1 MLDKRELQGRYAMTI
16 KRRLILSHV
25 IVFIV
30 PIMMTVLVVIIS
42 GLGLIIFARNGNHI
56 YVESA
61 WEFQN
66 SCEAV
71 HHVVFNNVGKKSS
84 AGYWL
89 IGLLA
94 PEQNYIRV
102 IEDGETIYNYG
113 NETLQDIGKNF
124 LEDTALNF
132 GDKEFA
138 YTNTLEN
145 EFVYFERQTVDGKSY
160 SLYFVSERSIH
171 DEDKM
176 LEAAVQNTI
185 YFVIISLIIF
195 VLATSRLLSRFILK
209 NILLPLKKLQAGAE
223 KIREGN
229 LEVELR
235 HDSDDE
241 IKPVMETFN
250 LMAKKLSESLN
261 ESKLQEESRKE
272 LVASI
277 SHDLRTPLT
286 TIKAYVEGLIDNVA
300 DTPEKKLRYLQ
311 VIKKKADEL
320 NNLIEQLFLFSKMSL
335 GEKAIPFE
343 IINLKSL
350 LEFFVSENFYVWQ
363 KAQADVKLEVESN
376 VEINGSFLLL
386 ERILSNVTGNSI
398 KYRSEEKFE
407 CKIRLKV
414 EKNFAI
420 LSVSD
425 NGIGVPKDSLKRL
438 TEPFYRTDKARSHTE
453 NGTGLG
459 LSIALKAVEMMNGTL
474 KIENIKPHGLKVV
487 IELPILKEL
496 EK

>member
-1 MLDKRELQGRYAMTI
+1 MTI

-25 IVFIV
+25 VVFIV

-42 GLGLIIFARNGNHI
+42 GLGLIIFARNSNHI
-56 YVESA
+56 YIESA
-61 WEFQN
+61 WEFQH
-66 SCEAV
+66 SYEAV
-71 HHVVFNNVGKKSS
+71 HHIVFNNVGKKSS
-84 AGYWL
+84 VGYWL

-102 IEDGETIYNYG
+102 IEDGETIYSYG
-113 NETLQDIGKNF
+113 NVALQDIGKNL
-124 LEDTALNF
+124 LEDSDLNF

-145 EFVYFERQTVDGKSY
+145 EFVYFEKQIANGKSY
-160 SLYFVSERSIH
+160 QLYFVSERSIH
-171 DEDKM
+171 DEDKT
-176 LEAAVQNTI
+176 LEAAVQNTV
-185 YFVIISLIIF
+185 YFVVISLVIF
-195 VLATSRLLSRFILK
+195 VLATSWLLSRFILN
-209 NILLPLKKLQAGAE
+209 NILLPLKKLQVGAE
-223 KIREGN
+223 KIRAGN
-229 LEVELR
+229 LKVELR
-235 HDSDDE
+235 HNSDDE

-250 LMAKKLSESLN
+250 LMAQKLSESLR
-261 ESKLQEESRKE
+261 ESQLQEENRKE

-343 IINLKSL
+343 KINLKSL
-350 LEFFVSENFYVWQ
+350 LEFFVAENLYVWQ
-363 KAQADVKLEVESN
+363 KSQANVDLEVESN
-376 VEINGSFLLL
+376 AEITGSFLLL
-386 ERILSNVTGNSI
+386 ERILSNIISNSI
-398 KYRSEEKFE
+398 KYRSEENFE
-407 CKIRLKV
+407 CKIRLNV
-414 EKNFAI
+414 EKKLAI

-425 NGIGVPKDSLKRL
+425 NGIGVPEDSLKRL

-474 KIENIKPHGLKVV
+474 KFENVKPHGLKVV

-496 EK
+496 DQ

>member
-1 MLDKRELQGRYAMTI
+1 MTI

-25 IVFIV
+25 VVFIV

-56 YVESA
+56 YIESA
-61 WEFQN
+61 WEFQH
-66 SCEAV
+66 SYEAV
-71 HHVVFNNVGKKSS
+71 HHIVFNNVGKKSS
-84 AGYWL
+84 TGYWL
-89 IGLLA
+89 IGLFA

-102 IEDGETIYNYG
+102 IENDETIYSYG
-113 NETLQDIGKNF
+113 NVALQDIGKNL
-124 LEDTALNF
+124 LEDSDLNF

-145 EFVYFERQTVDGKSY
+145 EFVYFEKQIANGKSY
-160 SLYFVSERSIH
+160 QLYFVSERSIH
-171 DEDKM
+171 DEDKA
-176 LEAAVQNTI
+176 LEAAVQNTV
-185 YFVIISLIIF
+185 YFVVISLVIF
-195 VLATSRLLSRFILK
+195 VLATSWLLSRFILN
-209 NILLPLKKLQAGAE
+209 NILLPLKKLQVGAE
-223 KIREGN
+223 KIRAGN

-235 HDSDDE
+235 HNSDDE

-250 LMAKKLSESLN
+250 LMAQKLSESLR
-261 ESKLQEESRKE
+261 ESQLQEENRKE

-343 IINLKSL
+343 KINLKSL
-350 LEFFVSENFYVWQ
+350 LEFFVSENLYVWQ
-363 KAQADVKLEVESN
+363 KSQAEVTLEIESN
-376 VEINGSFLLL
+376 AEITGSFLLL
-386 ERILSNVTGNSI
+386 ERILSNIISNSI
-398 KYRSEEKFE
+398 KYRSEENFN

-414 EKNFAI
+414 EKKLAI

-425 NGIGVPKDSLKRL
+425 NGIGVPEDSLKRL
-438 TEPFYRTDKARSHTE
+438 TEPFYRTDKDRSHTE

-474 KIENIKPHGLKVV
+474 KFENVKPHGLKVV

-496 EK
+496 DK

>member
-1 MLDKRELQGRYAMTI
+1 MTI

-25 IVFIV
+25 VVFIV

-56 YVESA
+56 YIEST
-61 WEFQN
+61 WEFQH
-66 SCEAV
+66 SYEAV
-71 HHVVFNNVGKKSS
+71 HHIVFNNVDKKSS
-84 AGYWL
+84 VGYWL

-102 IEDGETIYNYG
+102 IENGETIYSYG
-113 NETLQDIGKNF
+113 NVALQDIGKNL
-124 LEDTALNF
+124 LEDSDLNS

-145 EFVYFERQTVDGKSY
+145 EFVYFEKQIANGKSY
-160 SLYFVSERSIH
+160 QLYFVSERSIH
-171 DEDKM
+171 DEDKA
-176 LEAAVQNTI
+176 LEAAVQNTV
-185 YFVIISLIIF
+185 YFVVISLIIF
-195 VLATSRLLSRFILK
+195 VLATSWLLSRFILN
-209 NILLPLKKLQAGAE
+209 NILLPLKKLQVGAE
-223 KIREGN
+223 KIRAGD

-235 HDSDDE
+235 HSSDDE

-250 LMAKKLSESLN
+250 LMAQKLSQSLRESR
-261 ESKLQEESRKE
+261 LQEENRKE

-343 IINLKSL
+343 KINLKSL
-350 LEFFVSENFYVWQ
+350 LEFFVSENLYVWQ
-363 KAQADVKLEVESN
+363 KSQANVDLEVESN
-376 VEINGSFLLL
+376 AEITGSFLLL
-386 ERILSNVTGNSI
+386 ERILSNIISNSI
-398 KYRSEEKFE
+398 KYRSEENFE
-407 CKIRLKV
+407 CKICLKV
-414 EKNFAI
+414 EKKVAI

-425 NGIGVPKDSLKRL
+425 NGIGVPEDSLKRL

-459 LSIALKAVEMMNGTL
+459 LSIALKAVEMMNGAL
-474 KIENIKPHGLKVV
+474 KIENVKPHGLKVV
-487 IELPILKEL
+487 IEMPILKEL
-496 EK
+496 D

>member
-1 MLDKRELQGRYAMTI
+1 MTI

-25 IVFIV
+25 VVFIV
-30 PIMMTVLVVIIS
+30 PIMMTVLVVIIC

-61 WEFQN
+61 WEFQHA
-66 SCEAV
+66 CEAV
-71 HHVVFNNVGKKSS
+71 HRIVFDNVANNKKSS
-84 AGYWL
+84 VGYWL

-94 PEQNYIRV
+94 PEQNFIRV
-102 IEDGETIYNYG
+102 IEEEKIIYSYG
-113 NETLQDIGKNF
+113 NESLRGIGKDL
-124 LEDTALNF
+124 LENSGLNF

-145 EFVYFERQTVDGKSY
+145 EFVYFEKQTLNGKTY
-160 SLYFVSERSIH
+160 QLYFVSERSIH
-171 DEDKM
+171 DEDKA
-176 LEAAVQNTI
+176 LEAAVQNTV
-185 YFVIISLIIF
+185 YFVAISLIIF
-195 VLATSRLLSRFILK
+195 VLATSWLLSRFILN
-209 NILLPLKKLQAGAE
+209 NILLPLMKLQTGAE
-223 KIREGN
+223 KIRAGN
-229 LEVELR
+229 LEVELQ
-235 HDSDDE
+235 HPSDDE

-250 LMAKKLSESLN
+250 LMAQKLSESLKK
-261 ESKLQEESRKE
+261 SKLQEESRKE

-335 GEKAIPFE
+335 GEKAVPFE
-343 IINLKSL
+343 IIDLKSM
-350 LEFFVSENFYVWQ
+350 LEFFVSENLYVWQ
-363 KAQADVKLEVESN
+363 KSQAEVTLEIESN
-376 VEINGSFLLL
+376 AQIMGSFLLL
-386 ERILSNVTGNSI
+386 ERILSNIIGNSI
-398 KYRSEEKFE
+398 KYRSEEKFA
-407 CKIRLKV
+407 CKINLNV
-414 EKNFAI
+414 EKKVAI

-425 NGIGVPKDSLKRL
+425 NGIGVPEESLKKL
-438 TEPFYRTDKARSHTE
+438 TDPFYRTDKARSHTE

-459 LSIALKAVEMMNGTL
+459 LAITLRAVEMMNGAL
-474 KIENIKPHGLKVV
+474 HIENIKPHGLKVV

-496 EK
+496 D

>member
-1 MLDKRELQGRYAMTI
+1 MTI

-25 IVFIV
+25 VVFIV

-56 YVESA
+56 YIESA
-61 WEFQN
+61 WEFQH
-66 SCEAV
+66 SYEAV
-71 HHVVFNNVGKKSS
+71 HHIVFNNVGKKSS
-84 AGYWL
+84 TGYWL
-89 IGLLA
+89 IGLFA

-102 IEDGETIYNYG
+102 IEDGETIYSYG
-113 NETLQDIGKNF
+113 NVALQDIGKNL
-124 LEDTALNF
+124 LEDSDLNS

-145 EFVYFERQTVDGKSY
+145 EFVYFEKQLANGKSY
-160 SLYFVSERSIH
+160 QLYFVSERSIH
-171 DEDKM
+171 DEDKA
-176 LEAAVQNTI
+176 LESAVQNTV
-185 YFVIISLIIF
+185 YFVVISLVIF
-195 VLATSRLLSRFILK
+195 VLATSWLLSRFILN
-209 NILLPLKKLQAGAE
+209 NILLPLKKLQVGAE
-223 KIREGN
+223 KIRAGN

-235 HDSDDE
+235 HNSDDE

-250 LMAKKLSESLN
+250 LMAQKLSESLR
-261 ESKLQEESRKE
+261 ESQLQEENRKE

-320 NNLIEQLFLFSKMSL
+320 NKLIEQLFLFSKMSL

-343 IINLKSL
+343 KINLKSL
-350 LEFFVSENFYVWQ
+350 LEFFVSENLYVWQ
-363 KAQADVKLEVESN
+363 KSQANVDLEVESN
-376 VEINGSFLLL
+376 AEITGSFLLL
-386 ERILSNVTGNSI
+386 ERILSNIISNSI
-398 KYRSEEKFE
+398 KYRSEENFE

-414 EKNFAI
+414 EKKIAI

-425 NGIGVPKDSLKRL
+425 NGIGVPEDSLKRL

-474 KIENIKPHGLKVV
+474 KIENVKPHGLKVV

-496 EK
+496 D